1 MYCKNKFDFFV
12 ILILCFDFELL
23 YVKIG
28 FCAQWFLDNLL
39 PVEGRKF
46 SHTCVDQTNINVILN
61 HNDVR

>member
-1 MYCKNKFDFFV
+1 M
-12 ILILCFDFELL
+12 LWFDFELL
-23 YVKIG
+23 YIKIG